1 MTLKKRDLENAGRI
15 ATGFCVPDADWQ
27 TNQQRFRLP
36 RFASRG
42 IELECR
48 KEPQWLN
55 CRMRL
60 GESEE
65 YTFRHPLPLP
75 GLAGQPSP
83 KFVVVIR
90 WDESEVGCGVNG
102 ADMVTMP
109 RDRRSGSI
117 SSSWIAG
124 QPTNA

>member
-1 MTLKKRDLENAGRI
+1 MTLKKRDLEKEGRI
-15 ATGFCVPDADWQ
+15 ATGFFAPDADWQ

-36 RFASRG
+36 RSATRG

-48 KEPQWLN
+48 KEPQWLS

-65 YTFRHPLPLP
+65 YTFCHPLPLP
-75 GLAGQPSP
+75 GSAGEPSP

-90 WDESEVGCGVNG
+90 WDESEVGCMVNG
-102 ADMVTMP
+102 EDMVTMP
-109 RDRRSGSI
+109 RDR
-117 SSSWIAG
+117 SS
-124 QPTNA
+124 